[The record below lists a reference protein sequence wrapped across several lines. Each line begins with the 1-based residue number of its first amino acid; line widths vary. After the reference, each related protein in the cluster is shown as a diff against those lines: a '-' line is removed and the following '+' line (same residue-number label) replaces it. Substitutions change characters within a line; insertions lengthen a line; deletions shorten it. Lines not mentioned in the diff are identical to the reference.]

1 MTLFDRSYKQPHRS
15 VSHSPLKSYY
25 VFVKAQN
32 KLLNQQDISDLISF
46 VFEKILSFPF
56 PFFRFLSQISM
67 NVLIFFAH
75 SLRDSVTA
83 VSSFSRLW
91 AEKLTRGCPL
101 SEIWTELFEIESFQG
116 KCFTFLSEINHF
128 VVGIVNTYS
137 NLMLTCRVKW
147 LKQCQNVPV
156 SSTLQWVPRNGKT

>member
-1 MTLFDRSYKQPHRS
+1 MILFDRSYKQPHRS
-15 VSHSPLKSYY
+15 VSHSPLESYY

-91 AEKLTRGCPL
+91 AKKLTRGCPL
-101 SEIWTELFEIESFQG
+101 SEI
-116 KCFTFLSEINHF
+116 
-128 VVGIVNTYS
+128 
-137 NLMLTCRVKW
+137 
-147 LKQCQNVPV
+147 
-156 SSTLQWVPRNGKT
+156 

>member
-67 NVLIFFAH
+67 NVLIFFAP
-75 SLRDSVTA
+75 SLRDSGLFLF
-83 VSSFSRLW
+83 SSLGGKIDARLS
-91 AEKLTRGCPL
+91 TVR
-101 SEIWTELFEIESFQG
+101 
-116 KCFTFLSEINHF
+116 NMNR
-128 VVGIVNTYS
+128 VV
-137 NLMLTCRVKW
+137 
-147 LKQCQNVPV
+147 
-156 SSTLQWVPRNGKT
+156 